1 MSSILRTLA
10 SQRLNLSQSAVSL
23 KIQRL
28 EGLLDRK
35 VFIRSRHS
43 LELTREGDLVLGYS
57 RRLLDLS
64 QEMLLLVAQPA
75 VEGILRLGVVQ
86 QFGPEFLPNLLAQF
100 KRRHPNVCLTVE
112 VGMTPDLLLAL
123 EADQLDLVLGLAGCT
138 PGPGAKINAFTEDR
152 IVLREPLVW
161 VEGAQ
166 SSIDPKK
173 DPVPLILFA
182 APCSFR
188 KLATELMEKAGRP
201 WQRVYSSASLAS
213 IQAAVQAELGIS
225 ILGKSSVLSGMCVIS
240 PRAGLPALPDS
251 ALALSVSSETLA
263 RSAHSFGRRC
273 YWSFQNLSDIYL
285 FKMKELFYILW
296 YAPGWEEVTAQY
308 IGGDALSC
316 YRSTPSGE
324 GCRGDRE
331 TAGCTLG
338 QCITLAYKMASGWT
352 EGS

>member
-1 MSSILRTLA
+1 MIGMIKTHAMKTPDLDLDLVRCFLAIAETGSFTLA

-43 LELTREGDLVLGYS
+43 LELTPEGDLVLGYS

-100 KRRHPNVCLTVE
+100 KRQHPNVCLTVE

-201 WQRVYSSASLAS
+201 WQIVYSSASLAS
-213 IQAAVQAELGIS
+213 IQAAVQAGLGIS

-240 PRAGLPALPDS
+240 PRSGLPALPDS
-251 ALALSVSSETLA
+251 ALALYSRKSPFESLVRSLSTFVANAISEWQKEQSSKTKPNGLIPK
-263 RSAHSFGRRC
+263 RRKYLQQTSAS
-273 YWSFQNLSDIYL
+273 
-285 FKMKELFYILW
+285 
-296 YAPGWEEVTAQY
+296 
-308 IGGDALSC
+308 
-316 YRSTPSGE
+316 
-324 GCRGDRE
+324 
-331 TAGCTLG
+331 
-338 QCITLAYKMASGWT
+338 
-352 EGS
+352 